1 MPLYPWLQQFVQKW
15 TATERVSR
23 NGTFVRLHTNTVTD
37 VRDVNREE
45 EREREE
51 KPRIF
56 YYEICSF
63 LCRCFVEISTFVFCS
78 VPRHLNKMAIQMMV
92 MASKH
97 ENKMEQTALGKKWMP
112 EFKYADSILYS
123 VQLCPLK
130 W

>member
-1 MPLYPWLQQFVQKW
+1 MNVIQPNSQRISHQESKRKESQKK
-15 TATERVSR
+15 R
-23 NGTFVRLHTNTVTD
+23 NAGKFLVRLHTNTVTD

-97 ENKMEQTALGKKWMP
+97 ENKMEQTALGKK
-112 EFKYADSILYS
+112 
-123 VQLCPLK
+123 
-130 W
+130 